1 MSVPRFFSLE
11 ASVNMD
17 NTFKNSLI
25 LEDTAGIGHVR
36 IEVVLHHQMTQFHW
50 VARIFDDSCYLIEA
64 PNTRWLQ
71 QTTARGVL
79 RIENVDLPVQ

>member
-1 MSVPRFFSLE
+1 MSVPRFFSSE

-17 NTFKNSLI
+17 NTFENSLI

-36 IEVVLHHQMTQFHW
+36 IEAALHHQMPQFHW
-50 VARIFDDSCYLIEA
+50 VVRIFDDSHYLIEA